1 MMQQYLTLKSEYPDK
16 LLFYRMGDF
25 YELFFDDAQLAAQ
38 LLRITLT
45 HRGQSA
51 GQPIPMAGVPFHA
64 ADQYLAKLVALGH
77 SVAICE
83 QVGTPGLTK
92 GPMERKVA
100 RVVTP
105 GTLTE
110 STLLPDQENKTLL
123 SLFSEDGKYWGVA
136 CLALSAGSIRL
147 LECDSGSLAAHLS
160 RFNAAEVLVNN
171 RTWAQHSQITGCI
184 ERPAWH
190 FDAGFAQTHLQ
201 TVLQATNLASLE
213 LHNAK
218 LAVPAM
224 GAALQY
230 AKETH
235 LSIENFKH
243 VSDIQV
249 EHEQDFLVLDEA
261 ARRNLEL
268 TETLRGEPAPTL
280 FSRIN
285 RTGSGMGARRLRQWL
300 LEPLRNLATIE
311 ARQNKIQHL
320 LATLGQA
327 PEPVCFNLVKTL
339 RAMADIERISSRV
352 AMQTAKPRDLLALRE
367 SLQSLPQVEQLIAH
381 FGDSAFETAQQAF
394 QAPPELLAELML
406 ALAENPPVLIRD
418 GGVIADGY
426 HTELDELRNIQT
438 GSGQFLIEL
447 EKQEREATGI
457 ANLKVEFNRVHGF
470 YIEVSSAQADKVP
483 AHYIRRQTMKMPNA
497 ISLKN

>member
-1 MMQQYLTLKSEYPDK
+1 VTQSTQHVKSGNLAASQAFESHTPMMQQYLTLKAEYPDK

-25 YELFFDDAQLAAQ
+25 YELFFDDAKLAAQ

-51 GQPIPMAGVPFHA
+51 GQPIPMAGIPFHA

-123 SLFSEDGKYWGVA
+123 SLYSEDGKYWGVA

-147 LECDSGSLAAHLS
+147 LECDAGALAAHLS
-160 RFNAAEVLVNN
+160 RFNSAEVLVNN
-171 RTWAQHSQITGCI
+171 RTWAQHCQILNAI

-201 TVLQATNLASLE
+201 AVLQAANLESLE
-213 LHNAK
+213 LHKAK

-235 LSIENFKH
+235 LSIETFKH
-243 VSDIQV
+243 LSDIQV

-300 LEPLRNLATIE
+300 LEPLRNIGNIE

-320 LATLGQA
+320 LATLGHA
-327 PEPVCFNLVKTL
+327 PEPACFALVKTL
-339 RAMADIERISSRV
+339 RSIADIERISSRV

-367 SLQSLPQVEQLIAH
+367 SLQALPQV
-381 FGDSAFETAQQAF
+381 
-394 QAPPELLAELML
+394 AELISNF
-406 ALAENPPVLIRD
+406 ED
-418 GGVIADGY
+418 GAD
-426 HTELDELRNIQT
+426 
-438 GSGQFLIEL
+438 
-447 EKQEREATGI
+447 
-457 ANLKVEFNRVHGF
+457 
-470 YIEVSSAQADKVP
+470 P
-483 AHYIRRQTMKMPNA
+483 
-497 ISLKN
+497 

>member
-1 MMQQYLTLKSEYPDK
+1 MSKQASTNHQAASQAFESHTPMMQQYLTLKSEYPDK

-83 QVGTPGLTK
+83 QVGTPGVNK

-147 LECDSGSLAAHLS
+147 LECDSSALSAHLS

-171 RTWAQHSQITGCI
+171 RTWAQQSQIAACI

-201 TVLQATNLASLE
+201 TVLQ
-213 LHNAK
+213 
-218 LAVPAM
+218 
-224 GAALQY
+224 
-230 AKETH
+230 
-235 LSIENFKH
+235 
-243 VSDIQV
+243 
-249 EHEQDFLVLDEA
+249 
-261 ARRNLEL
+261 
-268 TETLRGEPAPTL
+268 
-280 FSRIN
+280 
-285 RTGSGMGARRLRQWL
+285 
-300 LEPLRNLATIE
+300 
-311 ARQNKIQHL
+311 
-320 LATLGQA
+320 
-327 PEPVCFNLVKTL
+327 
-339 RAMADIERISSRV
+339 
-352 AMQTAKPRDLLALRE
+352 
-367 SLQSLPQVEQLIAH
+367 
-381 FGDSAFETAQQAF
+381 
-394 QAPPELLAELML
+394 
-406 ALAENPPVLIRD
+406 
-418 GGVIADGY
+418 
-426 HTELDELRNIQT
+426 
-438 GSGQFLIEL
+438 
-447 EKQEREATGI
+447 
-457 ANLKVEFNRVHGF
+457 
-470 YIEVSSAQADKVP
+470 
-483 AHYIRRQTMKMPNA
+483 
-497 ISLKN
+497 